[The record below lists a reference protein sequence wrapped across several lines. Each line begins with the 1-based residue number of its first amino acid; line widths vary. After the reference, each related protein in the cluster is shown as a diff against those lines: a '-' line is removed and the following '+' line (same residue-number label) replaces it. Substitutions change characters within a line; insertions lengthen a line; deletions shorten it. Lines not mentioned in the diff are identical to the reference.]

1 MSESD
6 DRRTSVTA
14 VLIGLDD
21 GFMPCIAV
29 IIVVGEL
36 FATMPSSGK
45 TKLEP
50 TNGEWHEGEGV
61 AVVTAMQGTDALW
74 EERRDVGGYRQTEP
88 RGETGGVHAE
98 GAVRHPLEVRE
109 RTPWAGADKLKREQN
124 CRRVSTRE
132 TKIQKQIKYLIYL

>member
-6 DRRTSVTA
+6 DRRTSGMA

-21 GFMPCIAV
+21 SFGQCTAV
-29 IIVVGEL
+29 VVGEL

-50 TNGEWHEGEGV
+50 TNGEWHEGDGV

-74 EERRDVGGYRQTEP
+74 EERRDVRGYRQTEP
-88 RGETGGVHAE
+88 DRGETGGVHAE

-109 RTPWAGADKLKREQN
+109 RTPWSGADKLKREQN
-124 CRRVSTRE
+124 
-132 TKIQKQIKYLIYL
+132 